1 MQSFS
6 LVQVKFNMYDQNE
19 YNNIVHWFTTF
30 GIFYSLFG
38 LIHKNI
44 INLTSHTIVKVIG
57 ISIVFCSALIDSEK
71 KNTIVFFSVLFLYN
85 CIFMML
91 FLDKYLNSYKYSV
104 VFISSILVQELS
116 HIFFDEEAMM
126 YHYDG
131 IFLEDFL
138 THGMYIVPLMVQL
151 FIE

>member
-1 MQSFS
+1 
-6 LVQVKFNMYDQNE
+6 
-19 YNNIVHWFTTF
+19 
-30 GIFYSLFG
+30 
-38 LIHKNI
+38 
-44 INLTSHTIVKVIG
+44 
-57 ISIVFCSALIDSEK
+57 
-71 KNTIVFFSVLFLYN
+71 
-85 CIFMML
+85 MML